1 MGVGNVGDFQ
11 KLFFVAFYGG
21 LSLIASMQIVQD
33 IQKNLADS
41 NNLKAF
47 LDFRDEGV
55 AQLLKCLARVVEKH
69 PFA

>member
-1 MGVGNVGDFQ
+1 MSQ
-11 KLFFVAFYGG
+11 MAT
-21 LSLIASMQIVQD
+21 MQIVQD